1 MFKTN
6 KKLKSKDAFSLV
18 EALVAI
24 SILIIGILSAF
35 ILVIR
40 TLGNTPNIQSRLIA
54 ANLAQEGMELTRQI
68 RDTNFVRQ
76 SGFRNELSNGEYQ
89 IDIVNRELVS
99 FNKNDF
105 LKFDDEKKIYSYSS
119 GNNQPFFFQR
129 KIVINNVEENPDVF
143 KVNVIMTWCVKK
155 NEEQCLQDP
164 TYTLNIEDH
173 LYNYRMID

>member
-1 MFKTN
+1 MFKRN
-6 KKLKSKDAFSLV
+6 KKLKSKDAFSLI

-54 ANLAQEGMELTRQI
+54 SNLAQEGMELVRQI

-76 SGFRNELSNGEYQ
+76 SGFRNGLSNGEYQ
-89 IDIVNRELVS
+89 IDIINRELVS

-105 LKFDDEKKIYSYSS
+105 LKFDEEQKIYSYSS
-119 GNNQPFFFQR
+119 GNKQPFFFQR
-129 KIVINNVEENPDVF
+129 KVVINNIEENPDVF
-143 KVNVIMTWCVKK
+143 KVNVIMT
-155 NEEQCLQDP
+155 
-164 TYTLNIEDH
+164 
-173 LYNYRMID
+173 